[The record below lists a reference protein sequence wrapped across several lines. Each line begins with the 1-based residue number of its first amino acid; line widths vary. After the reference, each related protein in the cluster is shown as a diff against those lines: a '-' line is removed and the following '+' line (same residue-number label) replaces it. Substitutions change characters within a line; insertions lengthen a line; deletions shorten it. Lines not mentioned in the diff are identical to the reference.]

1 MNIVMVFFLIF
12 LAGAIGGVVN
22 ALLTQN
28 GFILPKKI
36 EDKDFTIMK
45 PGYMGN
51 ILIGAVSGIVS
62 WGLYGPLAGT
72 DISDPN
78 LKPPFSPAS
87 FAGAILVGI
96 AGARWLTNEV
106 NKSLFKAAAI
116 EAAKKPADIHAS
128 QRISNT
134 TSPEKAFKI
143 AQGIT
148 D

>member
-1 MNIVMVFFLIF
+1 
-12 LAGAIGGVVN
+12 
-22 ALLTQN
+22 
-28 GFILPKKI
+28 
-36 EDKDFTIMK
+36 MK

-62 WGLYGPLAGT
+62 WGLYNSLAGT

-78 LKPPFSPAS
+78 LKPPLSPAS

-106 NKSLFKAAAI
+106 DKSLFKAAAI
-116 EAAKKPADIHAS
+116 EAAKKPADIDAS

-134 TSPEKAFKI
+134 TSLEKAFKI

>member
-1 MNIVMVFFLIF
+1 MKVGIAFFVII
-12 LAGAIGGVVN
+12 LAGAIGGAVN
-22 ALLTQN
+22 ALLTHN

-36 EDKDFTIMK
+36 EDKDFTIVK

-62 WGLYGPLAGT
+62 WGLYGPIAGANILAAL
-72 DISDPN
+72 DAPLS
-78 LKPPFSPAS
+78 LAS

-106 NKSLFKAAAI
+106 DKSLFKAAAI
-116 EAAKKPADIHAS
+116 EAAKKPADIDAS

-143 AQGIT
+143 AKGIT